1 MPQQLAEPA
10 IVVRGDVPE
19 NMVAY
24 AREKLLGAVDQTA
37 RWVRG
42 AEARLDAH
50 ADPAREGRNHVE
62 MTADLDGDVVRAR
75 FSAPTISEA
84 VDGAAA
90 RLRRRVQA
98 ADDRPEARRL
108 RHRESDSW
116 HHGDALTGRP
126 PYFPRPEDERT
137 LVRRKT
143 FAMRP
148 ESIEEAL
155 FDLEVLDH
163 DFFLFVHDETGAE
176 AVVHRVD
183 GGYGLRQRVPT
194 PEAVERAEM
203 PLQVGAA
210 PATTTVEQA
219 MTVLDESG
227 APFEFFVDEAN
238 GRGAVVY
245 RRYDGHYGL
254 VAAT

>member
-1 MPQQLAEPA
+1 MSQQLAEPA

-19 NMVAY
+19 TMITY
-24 AREKLLGAVDQTA
+24 AREKLLGAVDQTSKS
-37 RWVRG
+37 VRG
-42 AEARLDAH
+42 SEARLDAH
-50 ADPAREGRNHVE
+50 ADPAREARNHVE

-75 FSAPTISEA
+75 YTAPTISEA
-84 VDGAAA
+84 IDGAAS

-98 ADDRPEARRL
+98 AEDRPEALRL
-108 RHRESDSW
+108 RHREGDSW

-126 PYFPRPEDERT
+126 PYFPRPRDERT

-183 GGYGLRQRVPT
+183 GGYGLLQRVPT
-194 PEAVERAEM
+194 PEAVRRAGA
-203 PLQVGAA
+203 PLRVGAS

-227 APFEFFVDEAN
+227 APFEFFVDEAS

-254 VAAT
+254 VAAA